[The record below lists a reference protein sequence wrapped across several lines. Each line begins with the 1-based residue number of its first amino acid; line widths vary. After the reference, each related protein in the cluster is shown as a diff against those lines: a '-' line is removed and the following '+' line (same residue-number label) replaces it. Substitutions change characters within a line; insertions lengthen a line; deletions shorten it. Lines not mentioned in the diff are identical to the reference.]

1 MGRPKEGLM
10 KVRRFFVFGMTPT
23 ISGGNRNSISLSC
36 SLLKKVAFLAL
47 GSALLVLF
55 ALPAHAQSYTSD
67 PNISDFTTSLTYAT
81 LSDFSSG
88 DAGTGAV
95 SAAYPCTTNPPG
107 SYTPTAASVAS
118 GLRVFCG
125 TLSTGLDDASDWIL
139 ASFPSPVSTIVV
151 FPNIDHFGGAY
162 DGYQYKIAGSND
174 GKTWTLLFDA
184 VTVTGAGEPFTLGT
198 FTGTAPTTV
207 NNVLTPGAGPGG
219 TVGYEAQ
226 FTFGTGYKFYAF
238 GASTE
243 GVNSGNPDQ
252 ELSAVGTLT
261 VTQTFNT
268 DKPTTANFS
277 TAGGENEQTLDLSTA
292 TNLTC
297 NGQTG
302 NQCPPITLLTTNTAV
317 SASTAWPQYVNGTP
331 WATSVCAAR
340 PANGGTGDLCSL
352 FVNACFGGNVSQSQ
366 ADDFYC
372 PSATPGD
379 GTITLS
385 DTWDPLTPKPTIA
398 SGTTV
403 SLIDFVPST
412 PGETWTASTGSENP
426 NAVCTN
432 VATPFKCDLSD
443 TLSLV
448 YGDQT
453 TTRGSKPKKG
463 WIVTVFG
470 VPMLTTQWSILTGL
484 PGNPMCPT
492 PTTPLNN
499 YPPSSND
506 WFNASCQIQYVVTEA
521 APPPAPNNN
530 FVAAPPA
537 SITYGQFPAIVP
549 ASTDV
554 SKTNSGG
561 NPWTSSAVSLTTFLQ
576 SIGGSGGDGTYIL
589 HWSAVD
595 SVGISEKNIQLQTTG
610 TSCPN
615 PVPNVAPSTFPVPC
629 YNTNLFTTTINVD
642 STKPTIATAGF
653 TPSGSPSGTFGVG
666 EVAYPNYTCADNLSG
681 LSNCGG
687 IPVSC
692 PLVVG
697 PETLTSPTALDT
709 SKAGPHTFNVTATD
723 CAGNVSNT
731 AIVNYNVLPPA
742 FVAIYEGEST
752 DHPKHGTT
760 FTYVAWVLDWSL
772 QNAYDVS
779 FTFQIP
785 IPAGVVAAPGISAT
799 VADCAIGSGCSAPPV
814 SGRSC
819 NVAGTGGT
827 YTITCNVGTLASLW
841 TGHGAVAAVSI
852 PIVNSPT
859 VIGTQF
865 GIAAT
870 VSSAGN
876 PNPKTTIHDT
886 ITVR

>member
-1 MGRPKEGLM
+1 M
-10 KVRRFFVFGMTPT
+10 KVFGLTTCNPASI
-23 ISGGNRNSISLSC
+23 ISKFDSRSLSVLRV
-36 SLLKKVAFLAL
+36 LLNKAAFVAL

-55 ALPAHAQSYTSD
+55 ALPVHAQITYTSD
-67 PNISDFTTSLTYAT
+67 PNLSDFTTSLTYAT
-81 LSDFSSG
+81 FSDFSSG

-95 SAAYPCTTNPPG
+95 SAAYPCTNNPPG

-125 TLSTGLDDASDWIL
+125 TLSTGLDDTSDWIL

-151 FPNIDHFGGAY
+151 FPNVDHFGSAY

-184 VTVTGAGEPFTLGT
+184 VTVTGAGQPFTLGT
-198 FTGTAPTTV
+198 VTGTAPTTV

-226 FTFGTGYKFYAF
+226 FSFGTGYKFYAF

-277 TAGGENEQTLDLSTA
+277 TPGGENEQTLDLSTA

-297 NGQTG
+297 NGQTD
-302 NQCPPITLLTTNTAV
+302 NQCPLITLLTTNTAV
-317 SASTAWPQYVNGTP
+317 SASTTWPQYVNGTP

-398 SGTTV
+398 SGMTV

-432 VATPFKCDLSD
+432 VTTPFKCDISD
-443 TLSLV
+443 TLTVV

-463 WIVTVFG
+463 WIVTVFN

-484 PGNPMCPT
+484 PGNPNCPT
-492 PTTPLNN
+492 PATNLNN
-499 YPPSSND
+499 NPASSSD
-506 WFNASCQIQYVVTEA
+506 WFNASCQVQYQVNA
-521 APPPAPNNN
+521 AATPPPPNNN
-530 FVAAPPA
+530 FVAAPPE
-537 SITYGQFPAIVP
+537 SITYGLGPAASKDKSNMNSNPPAI
-549 ASTDV
+549 
-554 SKTNSGG
+554 
-561 NPWTSSAVSLTTFLQ
+561 PWIVGPGSLTTFLQ
-576 SIGGSGGDGTYIL
+576 SIGGTGADGTYTL

-595 SVGISEKNIQLQTTG
+595 NVGISEKNIQLDSTTG
-610 TSCPN
+610 DQCAN
-615 PVPNVAPSTFPVPC
+615 PVPNGIPATFNAPC

-642 STKPTIATAGF
+642 STAPTIASAGF
-653 TPSGSPSGTFGVG
+653 SPAGSPAGRFGVG
-666 EVAYPNYTCADNLSG
+666 EVAYPQYTCADNLSG
-681 LSNCGG
+681 LQNCGG
-687 IPVSC
+687 IPVPC

-709 SKAGPHTFNVTATD
+709 SKAGPHSFNVTATD

-731 AIVNYNVLPPA
+731 ATVNYNVLPPA
-742 FVAIYEGEST
+742 DVAIYELETT
-752 DHPKHGTT
+752 DHPKHGTN
-760 FTYVAWVLDWSL
+760 FTYVAWALDLSL
-772 QNAYDVS
+772 QNAYNVNFS
-779 FTFQIP
+779 IQFTLP
-785 IPAGVVAAPGISAT
+785 VGVLAPGGAVTGI
-799 VADCAIGSGCSAPPV
+799 VADCALFGGCSAPPT
-814 SGRSC
+814 
-819 NVAGTGGT
+819 TGKNCT
-827 YTITCNVGTLASLW
+827 VTSLNTLYTVTCNVGTLQTLWSL
-841 TGHGAVAAVSI
+841 HGSVAAVTI
-852 PIVNSPT
+852 PLATTAAGKQFTITATVNSS
-859 VIGTQF
+859 GD
-865 GIAAT
+865 
-870 VSSAGN
+870 
-876 PNPKTTIHDT
+876 PNLKNNTTMDT
-886 ITVR
+886 ITPK